1 MSKIGNHYLGV
12 QERGLDKDSKEGGKA
27 YRGSPRFCT
36 DREVLAC
43 KGNLAFRLKIREVLR
58 EMQVL

>member
-12 QERGLDKDSKEGGKA
+12 QERGLDKDSKEGGKT

-36 DREVLAC
+36 D
-43 KGNLAFRLKIREVLR
+43 
-58 EMQVL
+58 